1 MNRLSDDSEICCVM
15 KKSGRG
21 ERNAIA
27 GEKAGNSKR
36 KDKFMVPWK
45 WRIQYAWRTETGD
58 FPEQKATE
66 PEGAP
71 SDEGKP
77 GQQQL

>member
-1 MNRLSDDSEICCVM
+1 
-15 KKSGRG
+15 
-21 ERNAIA
+21 
-27 GEKAGNSKR
+27 
-36 KDKFMVPWK
+36 MVPWK